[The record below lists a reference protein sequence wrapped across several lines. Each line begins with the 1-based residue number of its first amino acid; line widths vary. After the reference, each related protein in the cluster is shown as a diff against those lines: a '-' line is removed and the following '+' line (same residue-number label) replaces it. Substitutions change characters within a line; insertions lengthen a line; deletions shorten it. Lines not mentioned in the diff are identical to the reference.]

1 MLYLGFGQVNVLI
14 VPVYL
19 VQKALVLQFK
29 LVKQLVERLIYFK
42 PQRPLLAVRKLQ
54 NVLRMVVIGAG
65 CVNRVGVVL
74 RLCTA
79 WMRAFV
85 FRMVSIHS
93 IFLRFNMN
101 FGFHIEGGGPRHLLA
116 AHFLLAMGRNAEKS
130 EDFLLLPQSAWSGT
144 GGRNLLRRRV

>member
-19 VQKALVLQFK
+19 VQKAFILQFK
-29 LVKQLVERLIYFK
+29 LVKQFLERLLYFK
-42 PQRPLLAVRKLQ
+42 PLRPLLAVRKLQ
-54 NVLRMVVIGAG
+54 NVLRMAVIGAG
-65 CVNRVGVVL
+65 CVNRVGVVF

-85 FRMVSIHS
+85 FRMVSIHR

-116 AHFLLAMGRNAEKS
+116 AHFLLAMGRKAEKS
-130 EDFLLLPQSAWSGT
+130 EDFLPLRQSAWSGT
-144 GGRNLLRRRV
+144 GGRILLRRKV

>member
-54 NVLRMVVIGAG
+54 NVLRMVVIEAG
-65 CVNRVGVVL
+65 CVNRVGVVF
-74 RLCTA
+74 RFCTV

-85 FRMVSIHS
+85 FRMIMYNK
-93 IFLRFNMN
+93 LRKLK
-101 FGFHIEGGGPRHLLA
+101 RA
-116 AHFLLAMGRNAEKS
+116 
-130 EDFLLLPQSAWSGT
+130 
-144 GGRNLLRRRV
+144 

>member
-19 VQKALVLQFK
+19 IQKALVLQFK

-42 PQRPLLAVRKLQ
+42 PLQPLLAVCKFQ

-65 CVNRVGVVL
+65 CVNRVGVVF
-74 RLCTA
+74 RFCTA

-116 AHFLLAMGRNAEKS
+116 AHFPLAMGRNAEKS